1 MSIVTKK
8 KDFKKILTK
17 LKDSKG
23 VLIIGCEG
31 CAKDS
36 HTGGPSEVKEM
47 EVNLEEVDIPVFI
60 LHDPCFYYTCWEKTV
75 EERFDEISA
84 LSEKIDTILL
94 LACGTA
100 VSCLNVVFD
109 RHDLH
114 VKIIPGTDTLGI
126 GHVPI
131 SGPEE
136 VTCWSC
142 GECVLVHNACKLK
155 NYKKNEGKG
164 KKEK

>member
-8 KDFKKILTK
+8 KDPKKILNHI
-17 LKDSKG
+17 KDAKG

-36 HTGGPSEVKEM
+36 HTGGP
-47 EVNLEEVDIPVFI
+47 EEVEEMKKLLEKEQIPVFV
-60 LHDPCFYYTCWEKTV
+60 LDDPCFYYTCWEKTV
-75 EERFDEISA
+75 EERFNEIAA

-100 VSCLNVVFD
+100 VSCLNVVLN
-109 RHDLH
+109 RHELELNL
-114 VKIIPGTDTLGI
+114 VPGTDTLGI

-142 GECVLVHNACKLK
+142 GACVLVDNTCKLWNVK
-155 NYKKNEGKG
+155 R
-164 KKEK
+164 KEKEKSG

>member
-8 KDFKKILTK
+8 KDFKKIVK
-17 LKDSKG
+17 RLKNSKG

-36 HTGGPSEVKEM
+36 HTGGPDEVAEMKKE
-47 EVNLEEVDIPVFI
+47 LEAEQIPAYV
-60 LHDPCFYYTCWEKTV
+60 LEDPCFYYACWEQTV
-75 EERFDEISA
+75 EDRFNEIST
-84 LSEKIDTILL
+84 LSETIDSILL

-100 VSCLNVVFD
+100 VSCFNTVLD
-109 RHDLH
+109 HHH
-114 VKIIPGTDTLGI
+114 VKLRLITGTDTLGI

-131 SGPEE
+131 SGSEK

-142 GECVLVHNACKLK
+142 GNCVLIDNKCKLWNK
-155 NYKKNEGKG
+155 KKNSK
-164 KKEK
+164 